1 MYEIRHSFSADELK
15 RYGRQLILP
24 ELGVVGQTA
33 LKNFRVLIVG
43 AGGLGCPCA
52 IYLAA
57 AGIGKIGIIDGDV
70 IEESNLHRQILHTE
84 DRIGKSK
91 ADSIRVAVEA
101 LNSNVSCQVY
111 GEKLTSDNA
120 LNIVSSY
127 DVVCDCSDNAPTR
140 YLLNDVCVIAKK
152 VLISGSALRWEGQL
166 TTYSA
171 GKGPCYR
178 CLYPKPPPPELV
190 TSCAQGGVLGT
201 GTIGT
206 LQANEVIKVAAGLES
221 SYVGRLL
228 VFDGL
233 DGSFRTVKLR
243 PRDLHCAVCGDSPT
257 IRSPLNYEKF
267 CGSPLCDSVRSLNY
281 LNSEDRISVQQLK
294 DVLYSDDV
302 LVIDC
307 RPSHQWDIGHFS
319 RAINIPLETIESSE
333 PDALRQLLNGHPRN
347 AFVICHRGNQS
358 QVAVACLRSKLGHST
373 EWRFKDVVG
382 GVDAWSKE
390 IDNSFPEF
398 RRSTFGRPFV
408 LPTTRMMCWSLVGLC
423 LVQVLLCST
432 QMGLGQQAG
441 SLMANSTARSG
452 EARTMCPSTSS
463 IFYTYSCCEDNIGR
477 KNAACCI
484 LLTTTAKLVV
494 ALSTVVAMLIL
505 SLVIVLSLRIGRY
518 GRKKKCNRGRR
529 KGSSGHPS
537 LTNYKTQQSAHE
549 DVSMLRAGCRK
560 RIESKMNDS
569 SPLDST
575 DPSELLNS
583 FRAETEAGVMTSSR
597 LSKSLSVTNSKSVS
611 LSTSLNDPNKAYVA
625 DEKTVS
631 TKQASDNVSHRS
643 EGAIRQAASRN
654 SKVLS
659 TLSKQEDM
667 LKLCPPKR
675 SRTQGNNGAWQQNS
689 DNSNSSL
696 SLSPLENLLPVHEST
711 HNTCLPNAGTL
722 QTNKTSFLATASMLL
737 SEQSSDNSDNKVNS
751 TQEHENYISRS
762 LTDGM
767 NSTSDSK
774 IADRNISIETASNE
788 ASASYQDKKTPIM

>member
-201 GTIGT
+201 VPGTIGT

-373 EWRFKDVVG
+373 EWR
-382 GVDAWSKE
+382 
-390 IDNSFPEF
+390 
-398 RRSTFGRPFV
+398 
-408 LPTTRMMCWSLVGLC
+408 
-423 LVQVLLCST
+423 
-432 QMGLGQQAG
+432 
-441 SLMANSTARSG
+441 
-452 EARTMCPSTSS
+452 CPSTSS

-549 DVSMLRAGCRK
+549 DVSMLRAGCQ
-560 RIESKMNDS
+560 MNDS